1 MTSTPE
7 TTQNL
12 VTILVVEDSPT
23 QLEQLR
29 FLLEESGYRVVAAT
43 NGQEGLA
50 AARANAIDLV
60 ISDIVM
66 PEMDGY
72 ELCQALRAD
81 QTLQRLPVILLTSL
95 ADSRDVIRGL
105 ESGANNFISK
115 PYDGRELRARVRT
128 VLANQEIRDKC
139 APSEMGI
146 SVHFDGQR
154 FLITADRLQILDL
167 LLSTYE
173 NSVNR
178 NDDLIRTRDELR
190 VLNEQLEK
198 RVAERTAALTAEIEE
213 RRRTQEG
220 LGLANARLQALWR
233 VSSGD
238 HADAE
243 MVAKE
248 ILAAIV
254 RMTDSETGFYG
265 LVNEDES
272 VMTIRGWSGET
283 MAGCSVADEPREFR
297 IGEAGV
303 WAEAV
308 RRRAPLIMNDY
319 AAPHA
324 GKKGLPEGHVAL
336 RRLLV
341 VPQSSFGKVTAVA
354 AVANRAVDY
363 GPDDARQIAAFL
375 GGIQA
380 ISDRKRAEEAL
391 RESEERFRRAIN
403 ATGEGLWEWDILAG
417 REFFSPRWCEV
428 VGYSFDDPELP
439 HTYDSWA
446 ERIHPD
452 DSGRVNSA
460 LRNHLEKGTKYD
472 VDYRHRHKSGE
483 YRWQNSKGQ
492 AIFDESGKPAK
503 MVGCIS
509 DITDRK
515 RAEEALLRRTGELAR
530 SNAELEQFA
539 YVASH
544 DLQEPLRMVASY
556 TQLLAKRYKGRL
568 DADADDF
575 IEFAVDGAKRM
586 QQLIVDL
593 LAYAR
598 IGTRGQEFRAT
609 SSEAALSAA
618 LQNLA
623 TAIRESDAAI
633 RSGPLPPV
641 WADPVQLQQIFQNLL
656 GNAIKFRHAGR
667 PEIQVSGEESGAEWH
682 FRVADN
688 GIGIDPQQAD
698 RIFQVFQRLH
708 TREQYP
714 GTGIGLP
721 ICKKIAERHG
731 GRIWVEPRP
740 GYGTTFHF
748 TISKSGSEAPS

>member
-1 MTSTPE
+1 MANTPE
-7 TTQNL
+7 TTQKA
-12 VTILVVEDSPT
+12 VKILVVEDSPT
-23 QLEQLR
+23 QLEELR
-29 FLLEESGYRVVAAT
+29 FLLQESGYRVVAAT

-50 AARANAIDLV
+50 AAKANAVDLV

-72 ELCQALRAD
+72 ALCQALRAD
-81 QTLQRLPVILLTSL
+81 ATLQHLPVILLTSL
-95 ADSRDVIRGL
+95 ADPWDVIRGL
-105 ESGANNFISK
+105 ESGANNFICK
-115 PYDGRELRARVRT
+115 PYHDRELLARLQN
-128 VLANQEIRDKC
+128 VLANQEIRKC

-146 SVHFDGQR
+146 SVYFAGQR

-178 NDDLIRTRDELR
+178 HDELVRTRDELR

-198 RVAERTAALTAEIEE
+198 RVVERTAALTAEVEE
-213 RRRTQEG
+213 RRRAQEG
-220 LGLANARLQALWR
+220 LRLANARLEALWR

-248 ILAAIV
+248 ILAAIM
-254 RMTDSETGFYG
+254 RMTGSENGFYG
-265 LVNEDES
+265 LINEDES
-272 VMTIRGWSGET
+272 VMNVQGWSGEA
-283 MAGCSVADEPREFR
+283 MAGCSMADEPRKLR
-297 IGEAGV
+297 IDKAGV

-308 RRRAPLIMNDY
+308 RRRAPLVMNDY
-319 AAPHA
+319 DAPCTE
-324 GKKGLPEGHVAL
+324 KKGLPEGHVAV
-336 RRLLV
+336 RKLLV
-341 VPQSSFGKVTAVA
+341 VPQLSFGKVTAVA

-380 ISDRKRAEEAL
+380 ISDRK
-391 RESEERFRRAIN
+391 
-403 ATGEGLWEWDILAG
+403 
-417 REFFSPRWCEV
+417 
-428 VGYSFDDPELP
+428 
-439 HTYDSWA
+439 
-446 ERIHPD
+446 
-452 DSGRVNSA
+452 
-460 LRNHLEKGTKYD
+460 
-472 VDYRHRHKSGE
+472 
-483 YRWQNSKGQ
+483 Q
-492 AIFDESGKPAK
+492 
-503 MVGCIS
+503 
-509 DITDRK
+509 
-515 RAEEALLRRTGELAR
+515 AEEALLRRTEALAR

-556 TQLLAKRYKGRL
+556 TQLLAKRYRGKL

-586 QQLIVDL
+586 QELITDL

-598 IGTRGQEFRAT
+598 IGKRGQEFRTT

-623 TAIRESDAAI
+623 AAIRESDAAI

-656 GNAIKFRHAGR
+656 GNAVKFRHSR
-667 PEIQVSGEESGAEWH
+667 QPEIQVSGEESGAEWH

-688 GIGIDPQQAD
+688 GIGIDPQHAD
-698 RIFQVFQRLH
+698 RIFQLFQRLH

-721 ICKKIAERHG
+721 ICKRIAERHG
-731 GRIWVEPRP
+731 GRIWVESQP
-740 GYGTTFHF
+740 GQGTTFHF
-748 TISKSGSEAPS
+748 TISKSGSEAR

>member
-1 MTSTPE
+1 MSSTQE
-7 TTQNL
+7 TTQKA
-12 VTILVVEDSPT
+12 VTILAVEDSPT
-23 QLEQLR
+23 QLEELR

-43 NGQEGLA
+43 NGKEGLA
-50 AARANAIDLV
+50 AAKANAIDLV
-60 ISDIVM
+60 LSDIVM

-72 ELCQALRAD
+72 ELCKALRAD
-81 QTLQRLPVILLTSL
+81 ETLQHLPVILLTSL
-95 ADSRDVIRGL
+95 ADPRDVIRGL
-105 ESGANNFISK
+105 ESGANNFVCK
-115 PYDGRELRARVRT
+115 PCHDHELLTRLQD
-128 VLANQEIRDKC
+128 VLANQEIRKGT
-139 APSEMGI
+139 PSERGI
-146 SVHFDGQR
+146 SVYFARQQ
-154 FLITADRLQILDL
+154 FFITADRLQILDL

-178 NDDLIRTRDELR
+178 NNDLIRTRNELR

-213 RRRTQEG
+213 RKRTQEG
-220 LGLANARLQALWR
+220 LRFANARLEALWC

-238 HADAE
+238 HADAG

-254 RMTDSETGFYG
+254 RMTDSEYGFYG
-265 LVNEDES
+265 LINEDES
-272 VMTIRGWSGET
+272 VMTMQVWSGEA
-283 MAGCSVADEPREFR
+283 MAGCSLAYELRKFR
-297 IGEAGV
+297 INEAGV

-308 RRRAPLIMNDY
+308 RRRAPLVMNDY
-319 AAPHA
+319 AAPCV

-341 VPQSSFGKVTAVA
+341 VPQLSFGKVTAVA

-363 GPDDARQIAAFL
+363 GQDDARQITAFL

-380 ISDRKRAEEAL
+380 ISDRKRAEKAL
-391 RESEERFRRAIN
+391 RGSEERFRQAIN
-403 ATGEGLWEWDILAG
+403 ATEEGLWEWDILA
-417 REFFSPRWCEV
+417 RQEFFSPRCCEII
-428 VGYSFDDPELP
+428 GYSFDDAELP
-439 HTYDSWA
+439 HTYNSWE

-452 DSGRVNSA
+452 DSERVNSA
-460 LRNHLEKGTKYD
+460 LKNHLENGMKFD

-492 AIFDESGKPAK
+492 AIFDERGKPTK

-509 DITDRK
+509 DITVRK
-515 RAEEALLRRTGELAR
+515 QAEEVLLRRTEKLAR

-556 TQLLAKRYKGRL
+556 TQLLAKRYQGKL
-568 DADADDF
+568 DADADEF
-575 IEFAVDGAKRM
+575 IEFAADGAKRM
-586 QQLIVDL
+586 QELIVDL

-598 IGTRGQEFRAT
+598 IGTLGREFRTT

-618 LQNLA
+618 LQDLA
-623 TAIRESDAAI
+623 AAIRESDAVI

-641 WADPVQLQQIFQNLL
+641 WADPVQLQQVFQNLL
-656 GNAIKFRHAGR
+656 GNAIKFRHSR
-667 PEIQVSGEESGAEWH
+667 QSEIRVSGEESGAEWH
-682 FRVADN
+682 FSVADN
-688 GIGIDPQQAD
+688 GIGIDPRYAD
-698 RIFQVFQRLH
+698 QIFQVFQRLH
-708 TREQYP
+708 TREEYS

-721 ICKKIAERHG
+721 ICKKIVERHG
-731 GRIWVEPRP
+731 GRIWMESQP
-740 GYGTTFHF
+740 GHGATFHF
-748 TISKSGSEAPS
+748 TISKSGSEAP